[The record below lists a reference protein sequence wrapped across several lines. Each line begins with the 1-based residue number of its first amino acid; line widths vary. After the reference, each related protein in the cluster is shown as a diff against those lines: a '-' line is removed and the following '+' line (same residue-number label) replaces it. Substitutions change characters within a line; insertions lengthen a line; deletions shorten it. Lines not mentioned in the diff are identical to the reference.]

1 MNTSHL
7 QNPSFGD
14 YKVLCHALWILFIS
28 IFGKD
33 KGKERETR
41 AHLQHPHV
49 VLIEIAVLKCLWLYA
64 TCVEQQRTWLSYR
77 IMRYS
82 LYFCMSGSAFLVS
95 GVLKAQSRGKSW
107 RVRDTRDL
115 RTMCLQQG
123 TSVAE
128 LREKCRCPVSWTCC
142 ARTEQFSPRCISL
155 SSLHN
160 SSRRLEALCE

>member
-1 MNTSHL
+1 M
-7 QNPSFGD
+7 
-14 YKVLCHALWILFIS
+14 
-28 IFGKD
+28 
-33 KGKERETR
+33 
-41 AHLQHPHV
+41 QHPHV

-82 LYFCMSGSAFLVS
+82 LYFCMSGRAFLVS

-160 SSRRLEALCE
+160 SSWRLELCVNSTTAKPCACPQCLCACLWEGVCICGCHCLPGLFLC